1 MLLVG
6 PSVLGKSFGPQISKV
21 YRLNQASPASAADY
35 LASLGATIAKINIVT
50 ATTSSANTTATASSG
65 TSNSTAVTQTVTS
78 VESYGAATG
87 PLKGL
92 SGTTDSRL
100 QTITLVGESSQIAI
114 AENYLRQLDLRQR
127 QVALT
132 IQILDVNLNNNSTI
146 DNSFAFKWGN
156 NLILSESGALVSWVN
171 SVGTDFANTKPAGVP
186 MDANFAN
193 NFIAFLRSAN
203 TKVLASPT
211 LILSENP
218 DPIRGGLAV
227 APVASGASSNAS
239 IGRPFSNESF
249 VTIGDQVI
257 TNYDFQPSTPTQG
270 AVCKAQLST
279 AGLTFGARVA
289 KIDDN
294 GFVSFSLS
302 PQVSAIVNSVTGAN
316 SCGPI
321 DILSVR
327 RLDTG
332 VVRVRDKQT
341 LVLTGVISDEDIQQ
355 VNKWPILGDTP
366 LIGQFFRF
374 SQGRRK
380 KKELVIL
387 VTPRIIDDA
396 DGGAYGYGYRPS
408 TTQVQ
413 RMMDGSM

>member
-1 MLLVG
+1 
-6 PSVLGKSFGPQISKV
+6 
-21 YRLNQASPASAADY
+21 
-35 LASLGATIAKINIVT
+35 
-50 ATTSSANTTATASSG
+50 
-65 TSNSTAVTQTVTS
+65 
-78 VESYGAATG
+78 
-87 PLKGL
+87 
-92 SGTTDSRL
+92 
-100 QTITLVGESSQIAI
+100 
-114 AENYLRQLDLRQR
+114 
-127 QVALT
+127 
-132 IQILDVNLNNNSTI
+132 
-146 DNSFAFKWGN
+146 
-156 NLILSESGALVSWVN
+156 
-171 SVGTDFANTKPAGVP
+171 
-186 MDANFAN
+186 
-193 NFIAFLRSAN
+193 
-203 TKVLASPT
+203 
-211 LILSENP
+211 
-218 DPIRGGLAV
+218 
-227 APVASGASSNAS
+227 
-239 IGRPFSNESF
+239 
-249 VTIGDQVI
+249 VI